1 MAVIKA
7 PARHKSAIKRKRQAE
22 KKHEVNKSVKSMLK
36 TVITKVEQAVAAK
49 NTALAK
55 ESLTAAMKALDK
67 AASRGIIHKNLAS
80 RKVSRLSARVSKT
93 GAA

>member
-1 MAVIKA
+1 
-7 PARHKSAIKRKRQAE
+7 
-22 KKHEVNKSVKSMLK
+22 MLK
-36 TVITKVEQAVAAK
+36 TVIKKVEQAVAAK

>member
-1 MAVIKA
+1 
-7 PARHKSAIKRKRQAE
+7 
-22 KKHEVNKSVKSMLK
+22 VKSMLK
-36 TVITKVEQAVAAK
+36 TVIKKVEQAVAAK

>member
-36 TVITKVEQAVAAK
+36 TV
-49 NTALAK
+49 
-55 ESLTAAMKALDK
+55 
-67 AASRGIIHKNLAS
+67 
-80 RKVSRLSARVSKT
+80 
-93 GAA
+93 